1 MTVPVIFSARRRKRE
16 GFAANERGAAALE
29 IALWLGVL
37 VVPVLNVVDLGFYTF
52 QKMQVEAAAQAGAQ
66 AAWEACSSLTAQPK
80 GTACGAAMTTAMTTA
95 IQSTS
100 LGANVT
106 LASGSPTEGAYCPD
120 ATEVLQP
127 VGTYAQS
134 CAAAGYP
141 AGTAGDY
148 VQVAVSYNYS
158 PVFSGVSIVAL
169 LPTPIVRTAW
179 MRLG

>member
-1 MTVPVIFSARRRKRE
+1 MTVPSFPIAKRRK
-16 GFAANERGAAALE
+16 GFVANERGAAALE
-29 IALWLGVL
+29 IALWAGVL
-37 VVPVLNVVDLGFYTF
+37 IVPVLNVVDLGFYTF
-52 QKMQVEAAAQAGAQ
+52 QKMQVEEAAQVGAQ
-66 AAWEACSSLTAQPK
+66 AAWDACSSLLVQPK
-80 GTACGAAMTTAMTTA
+80 GTACGATMTNAISTA

-100 LGANVT
+100 LGGNVT
-106 LASGSPTEGAYCPD
+106 LVTGSPTEGAYCPD

-127 VGTYAQS
+127 VGTYGQS

-148 VQVAVSYNYS
+148 IQVAVSYSYS
-158 PVFSGVSIVAL
+158 PVFSGVSIVSL